1 MKDDDHPGDDLAVWR
16 AEVPS
21 SPAAL
26 EALAETLIPG
36 ERAWAERLAP
46 GGPRERF
53 VAGRAALRKVLGE
66 YLGLAPAAVPLR
78 SSWKGKLELADHRGP
93 PLHFSVSHSGAMVL
107 VAISPRPIG
116 VDLEGPR
123 QLRHALEV
131 AARTFARSELE
142 LLARAPA
149 GTRPRRFLEIWT
161 AKEAVVKASG
171 AGLPGLA
178 GVEVT
183 PGPDGALAEAGT
195 EDGRWAVRV
204 FEPAPGYVA
213 AAASDSLPDRIEVFP
228 LRS

>member
-1 MKDDDHPGDDLAVWR
+1 MKDEHPWDDLVVWR

-26 EALAETLIPG
+26 EALADTLIPG
-36 ERAWAERLAP
+36 ERAWAERLAA

-53 VAGRAALRKVLGE
+53 VAGRAALRKVLAR
-66 YLGLAPAAVPLR
+66 YLGLPPAEVPLR
-78 SSWKGKLELADHRGP
+78 SSWSGRLELAELRGP
-93 PLHFSVSHSGAMVL
+93 PLHFSVSHSGAMAL
-107 VAISPRPIG
+107 LAISPQRVG

-142 LLARAPA
+142 LLARIPSGA
-149 GTRPRRFLEIWT
+149 RPRRFLEIWT
-161 AKEAVVKASG
+161 AKEAVLKASG

-178 GVEVT
+178 GVEVS
-183 PGPDGALAEAGT
+183 PGPDGALAEAGS
-195 EDGRWAVRV
+195 EGERWEVRI

-213 AAASDSLPDRIEVFP
+213 AAASVSLPDRIEVLP
-228 LRS
+228 LPA